1 MSNPITGTNSSTYN
15 NNALVTDVQGQQQ
28 TSGFITVFE
37 VLLPESD
44 IGGAGIDKLY
54 FHDGANGTNDIQ
66 WYSLLDEDNFGSTN
80 SAHYGQQT
88 YSAFPVESDG
98 WEVRG
103 SGSLPRP
110 TVKFANINQ
119 YWSAHLSN
127 FDDLVGARVIRRRTL
142 AKYLVGGDNAQNPP
156 VEFNRDVY
164 YIERKTSE
172 TSTIV
177 EFELASA
184 FDVQGIKLPR
194 RSIVAARCPW
204 KYKDTDQGGC
214 DWPSDNRYT
223 IDSTEY
229 TLYFDKDDTRITSY
243 ATWAGQNDLNGTV
256 LYDAT
261 SYSVGDYVEYYRPIG
276 GLIAASA
283 VAAGSAGTNEMTYT
297 VGTGHG
303 ITAGEFV
310 IAKGFTDDDA
320 NAKAVPLKVEAVTST
335 SIKVHRPDATITTSS
350 GYLQATR
357 VTLYKCIT
365 AHAVATSD
373 DADDIIRPTNISYWE
388 FGDVCGKRLNSCAIR
403 YGHDPAGTGVTSI
416 IVTKTDGN
424 YGGGSGYTSA
434 PTVVFSSNNVDGQA
448 HGGSGAAATATINV
462 GRVTKI
468 TMTSHGTGYTSAPAI
483 SFTGGGGSGA
493 AAVANINVRGTR
505 NVSLPFGGFPGA
517 ALY

>member
-1 MSNPITGTNSSTYN
+1 VSDPITGT
-15 NNALVTDVQGQQQ
+15 NNALVTDVQGQSQ

-37 VLLPESD
+37 VLLSESD

-54 FHDGANGTNDIQ
+54 FHDGANGTANIT
-66 WYSLLDEDNFGSTN
+66 WYSLLDEDNFGSTS

-110 TVKFANINQ
+110 TVKFANVNQ

-127 FDDLVGARVIRRRTL
+127 FDDLVGAKVIRRRTL
-142 AKYLVGGDNAQNPP
+142 QKYLGTTPP
-156 VEFNRDVY
+156 IEFNRDVY

-172 TSTIV
+172 TPTQV

-194 RSIVAARCPW
+194 RSIIAARCPW

-223 IDSTEY
+223 IDGTER
-229 TLYFDKDDTRITSY
+229 TLYFDKDDNRITSY
-243 ATWAGQNDLNGTV
+243 NTWAGQNDLNGTA

-261 SYSVGDYVEYYRPIG
+261 SYSVGNYVEYYRPIG

-283 VAAGSAGTNEMTYT
+283 VAAGSGGTNEMTYT
-297 VGTGHG
+297 VATGHG

-320 NAKAVPLKVEAVTST
+320 NAKAVPLLVEAVTGT
-335 SIKVHRPDATITTSS
+335 TIKVHRPDATITTSS

-365 AHAVATSD
+365 AHTVATSD

-403 YGHDPAGTGVTSI
+403 YGHDPAGTGVASI
-416 IVTKTDGN
+416 TVNKANTAA
-424 YGGGSGYTSA
+424 GGGSGYSSA
-434 PTVVFSSNNVDGQA
+434 PTVVFSSNNVAGQS
-448 HGGSGAAATATINV
+448 HGGSGAAATATV
-462 GRVTKI
+462 SGGKVTKV
-468 TMTSHGTGYTSAPAI
+468 TMTSFGTGYTSAPAI

-493 AAVANINVRGTR
+493 AATAHINNRGTR
-505 NVSLPFGGFPGA
+505 NVALPFGGFPGA